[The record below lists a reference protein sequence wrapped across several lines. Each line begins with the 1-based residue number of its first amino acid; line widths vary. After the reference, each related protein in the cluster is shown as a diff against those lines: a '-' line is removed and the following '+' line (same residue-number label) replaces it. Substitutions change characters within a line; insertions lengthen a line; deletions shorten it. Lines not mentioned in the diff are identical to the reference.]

1 MASLEQRGFPW
12 GVLGRVQVVSLYAS
26 NTKCPQCS
34 PYVPVWILL
43 IVYGNL
49 ELASHSEIC
58 SCSQCCSFR
67 EETNQ
72 FLLAELNIWANFV
85 EMSE

>member
-1 MASLEQRGFPW
+1 MHSPGGL
-12 GVLGRVQVVSLYAS
+12 LGRVQVMNLYAS
-26 NTKCPQCS
+26 NRKYPRCS
-34 PYVPVWILL
+34 PYVPMWILL

-49 ELASHSEIC
+49 ELASDSEIC
-58 SCSQCCSFR
+58 SYSQCRSFR

-72 FLLAELNIWANFV
+72 FLLAERNIWANFV